1 MSHQNK
7 KESVQRPLKPPA
19 TMDEFHGAR
28 ELRVVVL
35 IVLSLIFV
43 LSLLLF
49 CYNHC
54 RYMRTTPPS
63 SLEAGL
69 NGRGAEGEL
78 DT

>member
-1 MSHQNK
+1 
-7 KESVQRPLKPPA
+7 
-19 TMDEFHGAR
+19 MDEFHGAR

-63 SLEAGL
+63 SLEAGVRV
-69 NGRGAEGEL
+69 GV
-78 DT
+78 